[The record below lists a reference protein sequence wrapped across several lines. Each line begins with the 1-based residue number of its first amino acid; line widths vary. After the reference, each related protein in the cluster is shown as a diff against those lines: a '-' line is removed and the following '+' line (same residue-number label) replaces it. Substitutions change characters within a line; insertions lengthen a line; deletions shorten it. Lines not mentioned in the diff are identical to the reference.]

1 MNKEDVMDYKDT
13 MPKVCMIA
21 FSNFIHSLD
30 GTKIRIAKSIV
41 DAGYDVTALAI
52 KDDNTKSREIIDGIK
67 VSRIEGRNRPTKFL
81 KILFSALRQK
91 PDVYH
96 AFDLK
101 TLPLAYFVS
110 RINRSKLV
118 YDSREL
124 YVESMRDEELPDSYK
139 KIMMGVESFLIRR
152 VDGVIVVSDSIADIL
167 VRRYGIKRPTVIFNC
182 PPYTE
187 YRKTTII
194 RDLMSIEDDKKIVL
208 YQGIISSGRGLE
220 NLVAASRS
228 LDNAVVV
235 LIGGGGLKEELA
247 EKVKDERLED
257 KVKFID
263 AVPYKELLNYTM
275 SADLGVAP
283 IQNTCLSYYYSAP
296 NKLFEYLMAGL
307 PVAISNFPD
316 MQKIVKN
323 AGVGAAFDPEDP
335 KDIARAVNG
344 ILNDSEKYN
353 RMKENALGVARKSY
367 NWEKESQKMMG
378 IYESSG
384 V

>member
-13 MPKVCMIA
+13 MPRVCMIA

-52 KDDNTKSREIIDGIK
+52 KDDNTKNREIIDGIK
-67 VSRIEGRNRPTKFL
+67 VSRIEGRNRPIKFL
-81 KILFSALRQK
+81 KILFSALKQK
-91 PDVYH
+91 PDIYH

-124 YVESMRDEELPDSYK
+124 YVESMRDKELPDSYK

-167 VRRYGIKRPTVIFNC
+167 VQRYGVKRPTVIFNC
-182 PPYTE
+182 PPYIE

-194 RDLMSIEDDKKIVL
+194 RDLIGIEDDKRIVL
-208 YQGIISSGRGLE
+208 YQGLISSGRGLE
-220 NLVAASRS
+220 NLVAASRF

-247 EKVKDERLED
+247 KKVKDERLED

-275 SADLGVAP
+275 SADLGVHP
-283 IQNTCLSYYYSAP
+283 IQNTCLNHYYCAP

-316 MQKIVKN
+316 MQKIVEN
-323 AGVGAAFDPEDP
+323 EGVGAAFDPDDP
-335 KDIARAVNG
+335 KDIARVVNS
-344 ILNDSEKYN
+344 IMNDEEKYN
-353 RMKENALGVARKSY
+353 RMRENALRVARESY
-367 NWEKESQKMMG
+367 NWEKESQKMMK